1 MRSKRRYVDYALAVL
16 LLLLPAAILRS
27 SLRDPVNQNGF
38 DRAIL
43 RISSPLQAAASW
55 AVGGIGGFI
64 GDYIWFVDVEDE
76 NDELRVANLRL
87 REELGQLRGVA
98 AQLDRLE
105 ELVDI
110 KRSTQG
116 ETAAAH
122 VISSS
127 INSHFRVNRI
137 RIDRGD
143 VRVEVGMPVVGAQG
157 LVGRILHAYG
167 SHSDVLLIT
176 DPQSSVDVIVQGTGS
191 RGLLKGLASN
201 DSYVCEIEY
210 LEQGRVVRIG
220 DAVVTSGLGKHFP
233 EGLLVGKI
241 SSVDS
246 ARHGLYQ
253 KVTVKPTT
261 NFSRLDS
268 VLVLLTPPPPAD
280 PGREKKRTSSQAR
293 GIEVR

>member
-1 MRSKRRYVDYALAVL
+1 MRRRYIDYVLAVVL
-16 LLLLPAAILRS
+16 LLVPAAILRS
-27 SLRDPVNQNGF
+27 SLRNPEDQNGF
-38 DRAIL
+38 DRVVL

-55 AVGGIGGFI
+55 VVGGIGGLL

-76 NDELRVANLRL
+76 NDELRAANLRL
-87 REELGQLRGVA
+87 REELGQLRGVSD
-98 AQLDRLE
+98 QLQKLE
-105 ELVDI
+105 QLVDI
-110 KRSTQG
+110 KSRTPG

-137 RIDRGD
+137 RIDRGG
-143 VRVEVGMPVVGAQG
+143 VGVEVGMPVVGAQG

-167 SHSDVLLIT
+167 PYSDVLLVS
-176 DPQSSVDVIVQGTGS
+176 DPQSSVDVVVQGTGS

-210 LEQGRVVRIG
+210 LEQGKVVRIG
-220 DAVVTSGLGKHFP
+220 DAVTTSGLGKHFP
-233 EGLLVGKI
+233 AGLLVGKI

-253 KVTVKPTT
+253 KVTVKPAT
-261 NFSRLDS
+261 NFSRLES
-268 VLVLLTPPPPAD
+268 VLVLLTPPPAAD
-280 PGREKKRTSSQAR
+280 PARDKNRASSKAR
-293 GIEVR
+293 GIEVF